1 MYTIIKSVINSG
13 SFELTDILTKID
25 TLWVQGSIK
34 DNQRTELIAL
44 ARSNATPEAT
54 YAPLQEQVNTL
65 AERLDALTARV
76 TAIEAG
82 TPAEPP
88 AEPDEWPAYVQPTG
102 AHDAYGVG
110 EHTRL
115 HGSCRRNPAMKNR
128 TWTVTNH
135 PLSRLPLP
143 AMKPVARCRHELA
156 APHLDRACRIYGRLY
171 LCRAAARERPM
182 KG

>member
-13 SFELTDILTKID
+13 NFELVDILAKID
-25 TLWVQGSIK
+25 TMWVQGSIT
-34 DNQRTELIAL
+34 DGQRTELTAL
-44 ARSNATPEAT
+44 ARDEATPEAT
-54 YAPLQEQVNTL
+54 YAPLQEQVDTL

-110 EHTRL
+110 DKITYNGQHYVCQMDGCVWSPDAYPDAWELQEESGNEEQSVDGEESSSEQTSSTGDET
-115 HGSCRRNPAMKNR
+115 GSE
-128 TWTVTNH
+128 V
-135 PLSRLPLP
+135 
-143 AMKPVARCRHELA
+143 
-156 APHLDRACRIYGRLY
+156 
-171 LCRAAARERPM
+171 
-182 KG
+182 

>member
-44 ARSNATPEAT
+44 ARSKATPEAT
-54 YAPLQEQVNTL
+54 YAPLQERVNTL

-88 AEPDEWPAYVQPTG
+88 AEPDEWPPYVQPTG
-102 AHDAYGVG
+102 AHDAYNTGKKITYAGKRYVCKMDG
-110 EHTRL
+110 CVWPPDVYPAAWELQEESGDEEQNVDGDESSSEQASSAGDET
-115 HGSCRRNPAMKNR
+115 GSE
-128 TWTVTNH
+128 V
-135 PLSRLPLP
+135 
-143 AMKPVARCRHELA
+143 
-156 APHLDRACRIYGRLY
+156 
-171 LCRAAARERPM
+171 
-182 KG
+182 

>member
-13 SFELTDILTKID
+13 NFELVDILAKID
-25 TLWVQGSIK
+25 TMWVQGSIT
-34 DNQRTELIAL
+34 DGQRTELTAL
-44 ARSNATPEAT
+44 ARDEATPEAT
-54 YAPLQEQVNTL
+54 YAPLQEQVDAL

-110 EHTRL
+110 DKITYNGH
-115 HGSCRRNPAMKNR
+115 HYICQMDGCVWSPDAYPDA
-128 TWTVTNH
+128 W
-135 PLSRLPLP
+135 
-143 AMKPVARCRHELA
+143 ELQEESGNEEQSV
-156 APHLDRACRIYGRLY
+156 DG
-171 LCRAAARERPM
+171 EESSSEQTSST
-182 KG
+182 GDETDSEV